1 METKVGY
8 KRIILAVFLILATVM
23 VQILAVK
30 AQEENPMCE
39 EHNGHPCTPKVREC
53 CPNTGRQCVAT
64 SSNGFRCM

>member
-1 METKVGY
+1 
-8 KRIILAVFLILATVM
+8 M

-39 EHNGHPCTPKVREC
+39 EHHGHPCTPKVREC